1 MLFNRIFRERAL
13 QRLGRQ
19 EPLDDR
25 LQITAPHEWLIVA
38 GLVVALIALVAYG
51 LIAQV
56 ERTASYQGA
65 LVLPGERHYLVAPA
79 SGAVADVLVEAQD
92 TVVPGQ
98 TVAYLRTSAAQHW
111 EQVIAGII
119 DGLTQNAQLEEGARR
134 ELLQTMVVAGSA
146 AESSSLAE
154 IVSGHEG
161 EVVALDLEPGQL
173 VSTGDSVGL
182 VRTSTEDRMEVV
194 AFVSPDDA
202 ARLHAGMEAQ
212 ISLDSPG
219 VGEGQVL
226 PGQVI
231 DVSAG
236 PDLPPPWLLGHGLDI
251 PPQPHRLRVVLA
263 EGAQDFSMADGAAVS
278 LCIVL
283 GRQSLASLLAP
294 RGS

>member
-38 GLVVALIALVAYG
+38 GLVVMLIALVSYG

-79 SGAVADVLVEAQD
+79 SGAVADVIVEAQD

-98 TVAYLRTSAAQHW
+98 PIAYVRTSAGQHW

-119 DGLTQNAQLEEGARR
+119 DGLTQSGRLEEDAQR
-134 ELLQTMVVAGSA
+134 ELLRAMLVAGSA

-154 IVSGHEG
+154 IVSRYEG
-161 EVVALDLEPGQL
+161 EVIALSLEPGQL

-182 VRTSTEDRMEVV
+182 VRTSSEDRMEVV
-194 AFVSPDDA
+194 AFVSPDEA
-202 ARLHAGMEAQ
+202 ARLHVGMETQ
-212 ISLDSPG
+212 ISVDSPG
-219 VGEGQVL
+219 VGERQVL
-226 PGQVI
+226 PGRVI

-236 PDLPPPWLLGHGLDI
+236 PAPPPLWLLSQGLDI
-251 PPQPHRLRVVLA
+251 PPQPHRLRVGLA
-263 EGAQDFSMADGAAVS
+263 DGVQDFSMADGAAVS
-278 LCIVL
+278 LRIVL